1 MGVAGVWLGGGLQ
14 KNEKT
19 AQLNLNII
27 SVERSHTSS
36 SGMGIS
42 LGMMKAPTIKKRTH
56 HVTNTIFHCKLCSH
70 DVYDTDSR
78 DDST

>member
-27 SVERSHTSS
+27 SVKKSHTSS

-42 LGMMKAPTIKKRTH
+42 LGMMKAPTIKKRTVH
-56 HVTNTIFHCKLCSH
+56 DTNTVAMMKS
-70 DVYDTDSR
+70 
-78 DDST
+78 